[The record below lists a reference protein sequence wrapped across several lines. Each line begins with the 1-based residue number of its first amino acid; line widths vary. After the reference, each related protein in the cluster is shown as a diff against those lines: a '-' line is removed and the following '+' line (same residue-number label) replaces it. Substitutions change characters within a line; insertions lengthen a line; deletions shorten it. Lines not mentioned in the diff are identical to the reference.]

1 MSGGAKV
8 TLAVLGLFGLCA
20 CAWTALFIAAR
31 SARVER
37 VPLAPA
43 PAAAPAAAPVQEGR

>member
-20 CAWTALFIAAR
+20 CAWTALFIAAGR
-31 SARVER
+31 ADVQR

-43 PAAAPAAAPVQEGR
+43 AVAAPAVPEGR

>member
-20 CAWTALFIAAR
+20 CAWIALFIAAR
-31 SARVER
+31 SAHVER
-37 VPLAPA
+37 VPLATA
-43 PAAAPAAAPVQEGR
+43 PAAAPAPTTPPEAR